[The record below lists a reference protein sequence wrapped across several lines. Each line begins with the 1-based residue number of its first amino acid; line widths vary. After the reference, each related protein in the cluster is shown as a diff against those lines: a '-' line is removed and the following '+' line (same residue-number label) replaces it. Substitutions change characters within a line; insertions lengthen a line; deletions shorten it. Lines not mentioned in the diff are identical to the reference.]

1 MGSVFVGS
9 TNLYTEGEDSVKPI
23 ELWRQTRT
31 NVNQWN
37 NLLHA
42 TGGALK
48 SEKCVGYLI
57 DFNCIEGVWEYT
69 AESEHEIT
77 ITNSNRDRNTI
88 NQKVV
93 STEMKTLGV
102 YDLPTGRIKGHLDN
116 IKKKTST
123 WINIM
128 KMGICQAT

>member
-1 MGSVFVGS
+1 MWTSGTTYYMQQVVHS
-9 TNLYTEGEDSVKPI
+9 
-23 ELWRQTRT
+23 
-31 NVNQWN
+31 NQKKIFCF
-37 NLLHA
+37 LLDYHC
-42 TGGALK
+42 K
-48 SEKCVGYLI
+48 
-57 DFNCIEGVWEYT
+57 EGVWEYT

-77 ITNSNRDRNTI
+77 ATNLDGDRNKI
-88 NQKVV
+88 KQKVV